1 MRKNDLIKLL
11 HTIEGNPEIVLW
23 NGFVGDYQNISTK
36 LVEGE
41 LVKKTL
47 KCYLEHNRM
56 VRCLKENNWQYQ
68 LTEEE
73 VSYLTNVYKTFNYE
87 QNDFVTKEDIKE
99 KRYMKKRVIYI
110 QQKLKNKKCYD
121 RLGTI
126 EY

>member
-11 HTIEGNPEIVLW
+11 QTIEGNPDIVLW
-23 NGFVGDYQNISTK
+23 NGIVRDYQHISTE
-36 LVEGE
+36 LVEVE

-56 VRCLKENNWQYQ
+56 VRCLKKKDWQYQ
-68 LTEEE
+68 LTTEE
-73 VSYLTNVYKTFNYE
+73 VEYLTNIYKTFDYE
-87 QNDFVTKEDIKE
+87 QNNSVTQEDIKE

-110 QQKLKNKKCYD
+110 QPKLKNKKCYD

>member
-110 QQKLKNKKCYD
+110 QPKLKNKKCYD

>member
-11 HTIEGNPEIVLW
+11 QTIEGNPEIVLW
-23 NGFVGDYQNISTK
+23 NGLVGDYQNISSK
-36 LVEGE
+36 LVEGD

-73 VSYLTNVYKTFNYE
+73 VSYLTNVYKTFSYE
-87 QNDFVTKEDIKE
+87 QNNFVTKEDIKE

-110 QQKLKNKKCYD
+110 QPKLQNKKYYD

>member
-11 HTIEGNPEIVLW
+11 QTIEGNPEIVLW
-23 NGFVGDYQNISTK
+23 NGFVGDYQNISPK

-56 VRCLKENNWQYQ
+56 VRCLEENNWQYQ

-73 VSYLTNVYKTFNYE
+73 VSYLTNVYKTFSYE
-87 QNDFVTKEDIKE
+87 QNNFVTKEDIKE

-110 QQKLKNKKCYD
+110 QPKLQNKKYYD
-121 RLGTI
+121 RLGTV